1 MPRPVAWLLL
11 ILAISGPL
19 LTQEEAAEGLERF
32 LIESGDR
39 CEIEPPEGGI
49 DEVPVEVSA
58 WKVGPAVDAGR
69 LAAIAPDALASP
81 FPAIP
86 FDRRTCPGRNDRR
99 GLSWPPPMKVPRHAW
114 LQRFLI

>member
-49 DEVPVEVSA
+49 DE
-58 WKVGPAVDAGR
+58 VDAGR